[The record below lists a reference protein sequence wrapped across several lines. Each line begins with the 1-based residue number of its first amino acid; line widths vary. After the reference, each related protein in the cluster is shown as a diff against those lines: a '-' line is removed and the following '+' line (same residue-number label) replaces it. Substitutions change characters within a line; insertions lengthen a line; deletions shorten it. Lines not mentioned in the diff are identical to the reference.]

1 MSGPWTWASMKGA
14 GSVLV
19 VESVSLSP
27 VEQNAEMMMMTEA
40 RAGRAA
46 CSMVK
51 GLKLEILE
59 DFQMLT

>member
-1 MSGPWTWASMKGA
+1 MKGA